1 MSWPGSRLTP
11 PVVEVAIDKP
21 SFKDE
26 LTRLEAIV
34 RRLEADDLDL
44 DGALELF
51 EEGVKRLKVAREL
64 LEESELK
71 VKRVVEAADGTLRS
85 RDIDR

>member
-1 MSWPGSRLTP
+1 MAEQPTFR
-11 PVVEVAIDKP
+11 
-21 SFKDE
+21 DE
-26 LTRLEAIV
+26 LARLEAIV

-51 EEGVKRLKVAREL
+51 EEGVRRLKVARDL

-71 VKRVVEAADGTLRS
+71 VKRIVEAADGTLRS
-85 RDIDR
+85 RSIDR

>member
-1 MSWPGSRLTP
+1 LSAA
-11 PVVEVAIDKP
+11 EQP
-21 SFKDE
+21 SFRDE
-26 LTRLEAIV
+26 LARLEAIV

-64 LEESELK
+64 LETSELK
-71 VKRVVEAADGTLRS
+71 VKRIVEAADGTLRS
-85 RDIDR
+85 RNIDR